1 MIKSNLE
8 KNIISNNIPS
18 FKNHMKKA
26 SIPMLIKL
34 LPFLCACGNLLMLKL
49 IDSKLN
55 IESTINKVQCMRMGL
70 LSENYPIV
78 NYLYPKNCM
87 DDSKILRYY
96 VSSGGSNMD
105 IYNLLNK
112 DKYWKHINETDLILG
127 IKNGNI
133 DTINYLK
140 SKKSIPLFNYS
151 NLTIEKQKL
160 LLTDNKIFDY
170 YITNNYRTDIIL
182 DELYIRKQKNIK
194 FLDNILRLK
203 LFFTRIRNQIK

>member
-26 SIPMLIKL
+26 SIPILIKL

-49 IDSKLN
+49 IDTKLN
-55 IESTINKVQCMRMGL
+55 IESTNNKEQCMRMGL

-78 NYLYPKNCM
+78 NYLYPKSCM
-87 DDSKILRYY
+87 DESKILRYY
-96 VSSGGSNMD
+96 VSSGGSNID

-112 DKYWKHINETDLILG
+112 DKYWKYINETDLVLG
-127 IKNGNI
+127 IKNGNL

-140 SKKSIPLFNYS
+140 SKKSIPLYNYS
-151 NLTIEKQKL
+151 NLTIEKQRL

-170 YITNNYRTDIIL
+170 YIINNYRTDIIL